1 MSSLSRALKVLIPS
15 NNNTE
20 KRSNIFSLFNG
31 YTANSTATSI
41 NNINAL
47 SLPAYYCGVNQIAND
62 IAKLPK
68 GVFKKTGNTRQ
79 GVDHSIKFLINKEP
93 NTLMT
98 AFMFHFIMM
107 QAVINR
113 GNAVAQI
120 VRNPSTGKI
129 IALVFIH
136 PDDIRD
142 IQVIDGKQWYYTNSG
157 VLQSSDVIHVLGYST
172 NGITGQSVI
181 SYAAETLGIAKSAQ
195 SFTASNFENKGLG
208 FGVVETDKE
217 IKNGVKQNIESAIN
231 SKLTA
236 KGKIKTVMLDEGM
249 SYKPITLNMQEVQ
262 LIEQGKFSV
271 LDIARFLNI
280 SPRKLKDYSTNNY
293 ASAYQ
298 DSSDHILD
306 SLQPYIIKW
315 QQEYDRKLFTPIEK
329 KDHYTRFNDSILLR
343 GDLSAKG
350 VYYNQMIFS
359 GIMSRNEIRRL
370 EELNDVEG
378 LDGHLTPV
386 NTLIPE
392 QLEKNL
398 KDEK

>member
-1 MSSLSRALKVLIPS
+1 MSSLSRALKDLVPS
-15 NNNTE
+15 IGINE
-20 KRSNIFSLFNG
+20 KRSSILSLFSG
-31 YTANSTATSI
+31 YTETNPATSI
-41 NNINAL
+41 NSLNAL

-68 GVFKKTGNTRQ
+68 GVFIKNGNQRES
-79 GVDHSIKFLINKEP
+79 VDHHIKFLINKEP
-93 NTLMT
+93 NSLMT
-98 AFMFHFIMM
+98 SFMFYFVMM

-113 GNAVAQI
+113 GNAIAQI
-120 VRNPSTGKI
+120 VRDPRTGKVI
-129 IALVFIH
+129 SLLFIH
-136 PDDIRD
+136 PDDVRD
-142 IQVIDGKQWYYTNSG
+142 IKVIDGKQWYYTSSG
-157 VLQSSDVIHVLGYST
+157 VLKSDDVIHILGYST
-172 NGITGQSVI
+172 NGVVGQSVI

-231 SKLTA
+231 NKLTA

-298 DSSDHILD
+298 DSSDHVLD

-315 QQEYDRKLFTPIEK
+315 QQEFDRKLFTPKEK
-329 KDHYTRFNDSILLR
+329 KDHYTKFNDSILLR
-343 GDLSAKG
+343 GDLNAKG
-350 VYYNQMIFS
+350 EYYNKMVFS
-359 GIMSRNEIRRL
+359 GVMSRNEIRRL
-370 EELNDVEG
+370 EELNDIDG
-378 LDGHLTPV
+378 LDDHLTPV
-386 NTLIPE
+386 NTMIPA
-392 QLEKNL
+392 QIEKNL
-398 KDEK
+398 ENEK